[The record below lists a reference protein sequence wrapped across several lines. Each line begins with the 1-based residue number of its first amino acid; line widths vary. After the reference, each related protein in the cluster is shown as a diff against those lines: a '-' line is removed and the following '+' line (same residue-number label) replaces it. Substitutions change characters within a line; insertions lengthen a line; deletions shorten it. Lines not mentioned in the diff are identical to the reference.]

1 MKNWRVHLNAPALC
15 CAMHNLYLGIVP
27 PVALWA
33 VFMGKK
39 VKTASKNVQDSLASA
54 TEVAEEKISNIRTV
68 RLVSTD
74 IKVSFHF
81 LPEFERFSSQ
91 VALLF
96 INNCS
101 WTCLLLN
108 HLIQLTNKSFKI
120 TVPCVEKYVSFLFD
134 LFFCRIFAKEK
145 EEIIAY
151 KERMDKVIQASVK
164 EALIQVF
171 KCT

>member
-81 LPEFERFSSQ
+81 YQSLNGFPARLLSCSSTI
-91 VALLF
+91 VLELVYF
-96 INNCS
+96 
-101 WTCLLLN
+101 
-108 HLIQLTNKSFKI
+108 
-120 TVPCVEKYVSFLFD
+120 
-134 LFFCRIFAKEK
+134 
-145 EEIIAY
+145 
-151 KERMDKVIQASVK
+151 
-164 EALIQVF
+164 
-171 KCT
+171 